1 MKKLFLF
8 LSIFA
13 SLCFF
18 SCSFAEDESE
28 YLSAPSVALT
38 GTTITHT
45 RYNSSNTEVYVYRIN
60 TSATADHTAYHVGT
74 LFPKTIA
81 EDILSFT
88 DYLSFTDQKYKY
100 QFVFIDADDTK
111 TSTYW
116 STEITGSLLRSK
128 TPDVTYVIPDTCN
141 IEYNSDDYSLKIVDT
156 AGGTLAPIGD
166 GNTDPFENQNKYVP
180 ALVLQTSDRSMAFEL
195 NDDQFEGTEKLFLT
209 SILPVDFY
217 DTEIK
222 CVGLVGKYTQNN
234 KDNNMEC
241 IYWSEPASIKTV
253 YPGTTTQ
260 VKTFTVKRSAGTGTN
275 Y

>member
-13 SLCFF
+13 SLCLF

-28 YLSAPSVALT
+28 YLSAPSVPLT

-81 EDILSFT
+81 EDILNFT

-100 QFVFIDADDTK
+100 QFVFIDSDGTK

-116 STEITGSLLRSK
+116 SSEITGSLLRSN
-128 TPDVTYVIPDTCN
+128 TPEVTYVIPDTCN
-141 IEYNSDDYSLKIVDT
+141 IEYDSADYSLKIVDT
-156 AGGTLAPIGD
+156 AGGTLAPVGD
-166 GNTDPFENQNKYVP
+166 GNTDPFEHQSEYEP
-180 ALVLQTSDRSMAFEL
+180 AVVLQTSSRSMAFEL
-195 NDDQFEGTEKLFLT
+195 NDDQFDGTEKLFLT
-209 SILPVDFY
+209 SILPNDFY

-260 VKTFTVKRSAGTGTN
+260 VKTFTVNRSAGTGTD